1 MSSVLMSMILLNTRE
16 DDADVSGTSMMPTSM
31 KLVGVIYV
39 KSAVEVLE
47 TCEKMI
53 QQREQCFHGSVDCF

>member
-1 MSSVLMSMILLNTRE
+1 MSSVLMSMIFLNIRE

-39 KSAVEVLE
+39 KSAVEVLM
-47 TCEKMI
+47 KRY
-53 QQREQCFHGSVDCF
+53 QQ